1 MFACSISTLLV
12 QKVQILGL
20 QLELNARTEIR
31 KVLYQDKVEAKRRL
45 AAEEAAAFLKKL
57 LTGTSIICTKLL

>member
-45 AAEEAAAFLKKL
+45 AAEEAAAFFEKL
-57 LTGTSIICTKLL
+57 LTGTSIISTKVL

>member
-1 MFACSISTLLV
+1 MFACFTSTLLV
-12 QKVQILGL
+12 VQKVRILGL
-20 QLELNARTEIR
+20 ELELNARTEIR

-57 LTGTSIICTKLL
+57 LTGTQLY